1 MATKTPISKSAIGAK
16 TTRNLILVLG
26 DQLNLDSPLLKNA
39 DWQHDAVLM
48 IESAGEAA
56 WVWSHK
62 ARIALFLSA
71 MRHFAAALTKAG
83 ARVHYQSIEGNK
95 ANTLGDALKEAIQQY
110 KPAAVHCT
118 EPGEWR
124 VWGDITAACTEMA
137 TPLRIANDTHF
148 LCDLEEFKAWAGV
161 KKELRM
167 EFFYRQMR
175 KKHGVLMDKAGE
187 PEGGQWNYDA
197 ANRSSYPKKGPG
209 LIDPPEFFKPD
220 AITKEVL
227 ALVGERFKDHP
238 GSLQHFLWPVT
249 RQQALLALDRFIDA
263 RLVHFGKYEDAMWTD
278 TPFGWHTILS
288 SSLNLKLINPREVI
302 QRVEAAWRAG
312 DASLEA
318 AEGLIRQI
326 LGWREFIRGVYW
338 LDMPKMGTANYFGY
352 KRELPAWYWTGK
364 TKMACMADVVG
375 QTLEYGYA
383 HHIQRLMVM
392 GNFSLLA
399 GLSPQAVSSWFLA
412 VYVDAVEWA
421 ELPNV
426 AGMALFANGGRFT
439 SKPYISSG
447 AYIKRMSNYCSH
459 CPYKPDVRVG
469 DNACPFTTLY
479 WNFLM
484 NHQPEFEKNPR
495 TRLMTANLKRID
507 DAEKKQIQQHAIV
520 ILKNIETI

>member
-1 MATKTPISKSAIGAK
+1 MTKKSPAPKITKSTQA
-16 TTRNLILVLG
+16 TRNLILVLG

-39 DWQHDAVLM
+39 DWQQDAVLM
-48 IESAGEAA
+48 IESAGEAS

-71 MRHFAAALTKAG
+71 MRHFAATLREAG
-83 ARVHYQSIEGNK
+83 ACVHYQSIESNTT
-95 ANTLGDALKEAIQQY
+95 ATLGDALKEAIGQY
-110 KPAAVHCT
+110 QPAAVHCT

-124 VWGDITAACTEMA
+124 VWEDITAACTEMHA
-137 TPLRIANDTHF
+137 PLHIAKDTHF
-148 LCDLEEFKAWAGV
+148 LCDLEEFKSWAGA

-175 KKHGVLMDKAGE
+175 KKHGVLMDKTGE

-209 LIDPPEFFKPD
+209 LIDPPEFFEPD
-220 AITKEVL
+220 AITTEVL
-227 ALVGERFKDHP
+227 TLVEERFKEHP
-238 GSLQHFLWPVT
+238 GSLRHFLWPVT
-249 RQQALLALDRFIDA
+249 RAQALVALDRFIDA
-263 RLVHFGKYEDAMWTD
+263 RLLHFGQYEDAMWTD
-278 TPFGWHTILS
+278 TPFGWHSLLS
-288 SSLNLKLINPREVI
+288 SSLNLKLIHPNEVI
-302 QRVEAAWRAG
+302 QRTEAAWRAG
-312 DASLEA
+312 NASLEA

-352 KRELPAWYWTGK
+352 QRDLPTWYWTGK
-364 TKMACMADVVG
+364 TKMACMADVIG

-399 GLSPQAVSSWFLA
+399 GLSPQAVSDWFLA

-459 CPYKPDVRVG
+459 CPYKPDVRAG
-469 DNACPFTTLY
+469 EDACPFTTLY

-507 DAEKKQIQQHAIV
+507 DAEKKRIQEHAQILIH
-520 ILKNIETI
+520 NIDSI